1 MAGKH
6 GIYEKWV
13 KGRRRKSV
21 RLEVLTIFLI
31 FIVIIMGVSL
41 MIYNQN
47 ISELRQADINHL
59 TESSKQ
65 LAYSVDSIILDVG
78 SLFNLHYQDQRM
90 CNIINHSKSQYD
102 EVTRFQNTTYVEGTI
117 NHVVSNS
124 KYIKRC
130 CIFSANGDVY
140 SNISS
145 VFQDYKDY
153 IWGIVDSGKLGR
165 SIFYTDPEIWSIGQ
179 VDYKVVTA
187 VKVLYSYNGTS
198 PLAYVTLDIGY
209 SELDRLLNST
219 DNPAGTLLFFEDM
232 QIYNNRKGGLYGEQ
246 LTEVQEKAKQMVNDG
261 HEQDILRIDGLD
273 YLMTAIRSESSGWTV
288 VRYVAEKEALR
299 SITEHKIRDIT
310 VLLVTTAVVFMIYY
324 YRIKQIME
332 PRAKR
337 DEVIRHNKG
346 TSLQKVYLSREDEWL
361 LGNNEIRNV
370 IQNYNSMAERINEY
384 ARKTLLYEI
393 EQKEAQIKM
402 LTYQINPHFLYNTLN
417 TISAIAEIENM
428 ENIVE
433 ITDSISNIFRYNLK
447 GDSIVTLRE
456 EIGHVKDYV
465 QIQKYRFPDQ
475 FEMIYEI
482 PEEIYSMKVMKFIL
496 QPLVENSISHG
507 LFDKPEGGQITIS
520 AALTEEGDMLLTV
533 SDNGI
538 GINKKQLE
546 EMNQKLFE
554 YRVNMNSGK
563 DFGGDGIGIINVNAR
578 VSGYYGKEYGIT
590 LYSEYGRWTRAVL
603 RIKALR
609 DEEPETGRAG
619 ETI

>member
-1 MAGKH
+1 M
-6 GIYEKWV
+6 
-13 KGRRRKSV
+13 RRKSV
-21 RLEVLTIFLI
+21 RLEVLTVFLI
-31 FIVIIMGVSL
+31 FIVITMGVSL

-59 TESSKQ
+59 TESGKQ

-90 CNIINHSKSQYD
+90 CNIINHRKSQYD

-145 VFQDYKDY
+145 VFRDYKDY
-153 IWGIVDSGKLGR
+153 IWEIVDSGKLGR
-165 SIFYTDPEIWSIGQ
+165 SIYYTDPSVWSIGQ
-179 VDYKVVTA
+179 VDIKVVTA

-209 SELDRLLNST
+209 AELDRLLNST
-219 DNPAGTLLFFEDM
+219 DNPAGTLLFYEDM
-232 QIYNNRKGGLYGEQ
+232 QIYNNGKGGLYGGQ
-246 LTEVQEKAKQMVNDG
+246 LTEVQEKAKQMVEEG
-261 HEQDILRIDGLD
+261 REQDILRIGGLD

-288 VRYVAEKEALR
+288 VRYIAEKEALR
-299 SITEHKIRDIT
+299 SISERKVRDIT
-310 VLLVTTAVVFMIYY
+310 ILLVTAAVVFMIYY
-324 YRIKQIME
+324 YRINQMME
-332 PRAKR
+332 PLTKM
-337 DEVIRHNKG
+337 DEVIRHNNG
-346 TSLQKVYLSREDEWL
+346 TSLAKVYLSKEEEWL

-384 ARKTLLYEI
+384 AEKTLLYEI
-393 EQKEAQIKM
+393 DQKEAQIKM

-428 ENIVE
+428 NNIVE

-456 EIGHVKDYV
+456 EIDHVKDYV

-475 FEMIYEI
+475 FEMAYEI
-482 PEEIYSMKVMKFIL
+482 PEEIYSIKVMKFIL

-507 LFDKPEGGQITIS
+507 LFDTSGKGRVTIS
-520 AALTEEGDMLLTV
+520 ASLEGEEEMLLTV
-533 SDNGI
+533 TDNGV

-554 YRVNMNSGK
+554 YRVNMNTGQ
-563 DFGGDGIGIINVNAR
+563 DFGGDGIGIMNVNAR
-578 VSGYYGKEYGIT
+578 VSSYYGKSYGIT
-590 LYSEYGRWTRAVL
+590 LFSEYGRWTRAVL
-603 RIKALR
+603 RIRALR
-609 DEEPETGRAG
+609 EGKPG
-619 ETI
+619 

>member
-288 VRYVAEKEALR
+288 VRYIAEKEALR

-310 VLLVTTAVVFMIYY
+310 VLLVTTAVVFMIY
-324 YRIKQIME
+324 
-332 PRAKR
+332 
-337 DEVIRHNKG
+337 
-346 TSLQKVYLSREDEWL
+346 
-361 LGNNEIRNV
+361 
-370 IQNYNSMAERINEY
+370 
-384 ARKTLLYEI
+384 
-393 EQKEAQIKM
+393 
-402 LTYQINPHFLYNTLN
+402 
-417 TISAIAEIENM
+417 
-428 ENIVE
+428 
-433 ITDSISNIFRYNLK
+433 
-447 GDSIVTLRE
+447 
-456 EIGHVKDYV
+456 
-465 QIQKYRFPDQ
+465 
-475 FEMIYEI
+475 
-482 PEEIYSMKVMKFIL
+482 
-496 QPLVENSISHG
+496 
-507 LFDKPEGGQITIS
+507 
-520 AALTEEGDMLLTV
+520 
-533 SDNGI
+533 
-538 GINKKQLE
+538 
-546 EMNQKLFE
+546 
-554 YRVNMNSGK
+554 
-563 DFGGDGIGIINVNAR
+563 
-578 VSGYYGKEYGIT
+578 
-590 LYSEYGRWTRAVL
+590 
-603 RIKALR
+603 
-609 DEEPETGRAG
+609 
-619 ETI
+619 

>member
-1 MAGKH
+1 M
-6 GIYEKWV
+6 
-13 KGRRRKSV
+13 RRKSV
-21 RLEVLTIFLI
+21 RLEVLTVFLI
-31 FIVIIMGVSL
+31 FTVIIMGVSL

-47 ISELRQADINHL
+47 IGELRQADINHL
-59 TESSKQ
+59 MESGKQ

-90 CNIINHSKSQYD
+90 CNIINHRKSQYD

-153 IWGIVDSGKLGR
+153 IWEIVDSGKIGH
-165 SIFYTDPEIWSIGQ
+165 SIYYTDPSVWSIGQ

-198 PLAYVTLDIGY
+198 PLAYVTLDISY
-209 SELDRLLNST
+209 AELDRLLNST
-219 DNPAGTLLFFEDM
+219 DNPAGTLLFYEDM
-232 QIYNNRKGGLYGEQ
+232 QIYNNGKGGLYGEQ
-246 LTEVQEKAKQMVNDG
+246 LTQVQEKAKQMVEEG
-261 HEQDILRIDGLD
+261 REQDILRIGGLD

-288 VRYVAEKEALR
+288 VRFIAEKEALR
-299 SITEHKIRDIT
+299 SISERKVRDIT
-310 VLLVTTAVVFMIYY
+310 ILLVTAAVVFMIYY
-324 YRIKQIME
+324 YRVNQLMDPLTKM
-332 PRAKR
+332 

-346 TSLQKVYLSREDEWL
+346 TSLAKVYLSKEEEWL

-370 IQNYNSMAERINEY
+370 IQNYNSMADRINEY
-384 ARKTLLYEI
+384 AEKTLLYEI
-393 EQKEAQIKM
+393 DQKEAQIKM

-428 ENIVE
+428 DNIVE

-456 EIGHVKDYV
+456 EIDHVKDYV

-482 PEEIYSMKVMKFIL
+482 PEEIYSFKVMKFIL

-507 LFDKPEGGQITIS
+507 LFGTAEKGRVTIS
-520 AALTEEGDMLLTV
+520 ASLEGEEDMLLTV
-533 SDNGI
+533 TDNGV
-538 GINKKQLE
+538 GINKKKLE
-546 EMNQKLFE
+546 DMNQKLFE
-554 YRVNMNSGK
+554 YRVNMNAGQ
-563 DFGGDGIGIINVNAR
+563 DFGGDGIGIMNVNAR
-578 VSGYYGKEYGIT
+578 VSGYYGKSYGIT

-609 DEEPETGRAG
+609 DTKPG
-619 ETI
+619 

>member
-1 MAGKH
+1 MYTAISAPFFRIIRI
-6 GIYEKWV
+6 IY
-13 KGRRRKSV
+13 G
-21 RLEVLTIFLI
+21 
-31 FIVIIMGVSL
+31 
-41 MIYNQN
+41 
-47 ISELRQADINHL
+47 
-59 TESSKQ
+59 
-65 LAYSVDSIILDVG
+65 
-78 SLFNLHYQDQRM
+78 
-90 CNIINHSKSQYD
+90 
-102 EVTRFQNTTYVEGTI
+102 
-117 NHVVSNS
+117 
-124 KYIKRC
+124 
-130 CIFSANGDVY
+130 
-140 SNISS
+140 
-145 VFQDYKDY
+145 
-153 IWGIVDSGKLGR
+153 GIVDSGKLGR

-288 VRYVAEKEALR
+288 VRYIAEKEALR

-332 PRAKR
+332 PLAKM

-465 QIQKYRFPDQ
+465 QIQKYRFP
-475 FEMIYEI
+475 
-482 PEEIYSMKVMKFIL
+482 
-496 QPLVENSISHG
+496 
-507 LFDKPEGGQITIS
+507 
-520 AALTEEGDMLLTV
+520 
-533 SDNGI
+533 
-538 GINKKQLE
+538 
-546 EMNQKLFE
+546 
-554 YRVNMNSGK
+554 
-563 DFGGDGIGIINVNAR
+563 
-578 VSGYYGKEYGIT
+578 
-590 LYSEYGRWTRAVL
+590 
-603 RIKALR
+603 
-609 DEEPETGRAG
+609 
-619 ETI
+619 